1 MHTLGFR
8 SKYKVL
14 GSDQLCDFLF
24 HLTSSG
30 TKAYYEDKGLIH
42 IVSWVYFSSDYMTC
56 LPGFGKAIKVQWL

>member
-42 IVSWVYFSSDYMTC
+42 IVS
-56 LPGFGKAIKVQWL
+56 